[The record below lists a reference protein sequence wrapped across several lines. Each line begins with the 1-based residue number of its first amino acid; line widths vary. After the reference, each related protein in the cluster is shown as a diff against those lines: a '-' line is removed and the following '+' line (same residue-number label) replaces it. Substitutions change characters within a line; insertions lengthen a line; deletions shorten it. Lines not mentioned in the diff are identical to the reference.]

1 MVVGV
6 TASPRVSRPPRGPS
20 GVTQRSSSWIASSGT
35 PHSLGSGSWVHQ
47 VASLRGISAPW
58 NRKNHGAGRVE
69 PEIPPNTTTG
79 LPDCPPSH
87 LRLPFPAQLLLGN
100 CQKGQLHIHASLG
113 TGLHEGNTILLPGG
127 EHILRACF
135 WPFSPFTQPQWQS
148 LTLANVSPSSE
159 RITLSLLTSACQAHM
174 GQSTSGEGRLHPGK
188 SIFRPR
194 SKHYLPSSGSLR
206 DCRQV

>member
-6 TASPRVSRPPRGPS
+6 TASPRVSGPPHGPS

-47 VASLRGISAPW
+47 VASLRDISAPW

-69 PEIPPNTTTG
+69 PEPPPPNTTTG

-87 LRLPFPAQLLLGN
+87 LRLPFPVQLLLGN

-135 WPFSPFTQPQWQS
+135 WPFSPFTQPHWQS

-159 RITLSLLTSACQAHM
+159 RITLSLLTSACQAHTVNQLL
-174 GQSTSGEGRLHPGK
+174 GKEDSTPESPSFAPGA
-188 SIFRPR
+188 STTCP
-194 SKHYLPSSGSLR
+194 LL
-206 DCRQV
+206 VA